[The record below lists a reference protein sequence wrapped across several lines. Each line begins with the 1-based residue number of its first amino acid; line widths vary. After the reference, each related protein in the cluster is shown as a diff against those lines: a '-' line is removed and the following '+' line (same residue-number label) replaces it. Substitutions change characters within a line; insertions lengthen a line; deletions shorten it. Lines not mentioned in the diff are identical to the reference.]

1 MNQCKNF
8 FICLLSVLF
17 LPFVMI
23 AQNRQKPNIIIIV
36 ADDLGWGDL
45 GYHGSE
51 IKTPN
56 IDQLAKDGVNLN
68 RYYSAP
74 ICSPTRAGILT
85 GRFPNRFGIRQTVI
99 RPWNVFGIDSSEQC
113 IPQVLAE
120 AGYKNR
126 AIIGKWHL
134 GMLKPE
140 YLPLHKGFTH
150 FYGFY
155 TGEIDYFT
163 HKRSGE
169 LDWHNDEQTSYD
181 KGYSTDLITDEAVR
195 CIKNY
200 QSQSPFFLYIAYNAP
215 HEPLQAKMEDLLL
228 YGYDKNKPAYIS
240 VPSIAST
247 SNTNDDESG
256 LTPTEGLGNTKRQT
270 YAAMVTCMDRG
281 IGKILK
287 ALKEL
292 KIDKNTVVIFQS
304 DNGAAEDKGGSNGQL
319 RGYKVQEWEGGV
331 RTPAIIKWPAGFKG
345 GWVSDQVMG
354 YVDLMPT
361 ICEIAGVTTAPKN
374 PFDGINLLPLL
385 QKKVASI
392 DRNFYLGYGSIVTNQ
407 WKLVK
412 AKGGNSK
419 MLLSEDMLFDIAND
433 PNETRTVKK
442 ENDRIYDS
450 LRNAVEKYDTI
461 KSKIPVPPSGKGRKE
476 FTAPKEWKV
485 KN

>member
-1 MNQCKNF
+1 MKLF
-8 FICLLSVLF
+8 KSYFIGPFILLL
-17 LPFVMI
+17 LPFTMH
-23 AQNRQKPNIIIIV
+23 AQTGKKPNIIIIV

-56 IDQLAKDGVNLN
+56 IDELAREGVNLN

-85 GRFPNRFGIRQTVI
+85 GRYPNRFGIRQTVI
-99 RPWNVFGIDSSEQC
+99 RPWEVFGIDSSEQC
-113 IPQVLAE
+113 IPQMLAE

-126 AIIGKWHL
+126 AIVGKWHL
-134 GMLKPE
+134 GMMKPE

-169 LDWHNDEQTSYD
+169 LDWHNDDQTSYD
-181 KGYSTDLITDEAVR
+181 KGYSTDLITGEAIR

-200 QSQSPFFLYIAYNAP
+200 NRESPFFLYIAYNAP
-215 HEPLQAKMEDLLL
+215 HAPLQAKMEDLLL
-228 YGYDKNKPAYIS
+228 YGYNKNKPAYQVAS
-240 VPSIAST
+240 STAST
-247 SNTNDDESG
+247 NNDESG
-256 LTPTEGLGNTKRQT
+256 LIPTQGLGNTKRQT
-270 YAAMVTCMDRG
+270 YSAMVTCMDRG
-281 IGKILK
+281 IGKILNT
-287 ALKEL
+287 LKEL

-304 DNGAAEDKGGSNGQL
+304 DNGAAKNNGGSNGAL

-331 RTPAIIKWPAGFKG
+331 RTPAIIKWPDGFKG

-361 ICEIAGVTTAPKN
+361 IRDIAGITTAPKN
-374 PFDGINLLPLL
+374 PFDGISLLPFL
-385 QKKVASI
+385 QKKVTSI
-392 DRNFYLGYGSIVTNQ
+392 DRHFYLGHGSMVTNQ

-412 AKGGNSK
+412 AKGGNSRMK
-419 MLLSEDMLFDIAND
+419 LTEDMLFNIAAD
-433 PNETRTVKK
+433 PDETTTVKAQNDKIYVGLLK
-442 ENDRIYDS
+442 E
-450 LRNAVEKYDTI
+450 VEKYDTI
-461 KSKIPVPPSGKGRKE
+461 KSEVPVPPHGKGRKD
-476 FTAPKEWKV
+476 FIAPKEWNV